1 MLIEEE
7 KEQLKVLVR
16 ELRVNHPNMA
26 VRELYKFIQPERM
39 GRDKFEAFCF
49 ESGFR
54 VKYPVNY
61 CRTTDSRGVTRFDN
75 LLEGLEVTRV
85 NQVWVSD
92 ITYYR
97 LGDRFYYLSFIMD
110 LYTRRI
116 VGYSCSKNLRTETTT
131 IPALK
136 KALRLRKGVVLAG
149 LILHSDGGGQ
159 YYSKKFLGIT
169 KDVGILNSMCKTVY
183 ENPHAERL
191 NGVIKNHYVIPYNP
205 RSYTALVNDLD
216 RAVNM
221 YNIEKPHSAIEGLS
235 PVNFEKQLSIKN
247 SNIES
252 ENNLSGYFPLSIL
265 TTTKS
270 RKNELC
276 LT

>member
-1 MLIEEE
+1 MFIEQE
-7 KEQLKVLVR
+7 KEQLKVLVQEIR
-16 ELRVNHPNMA
+16 QDHPNMSA
-26 VRELYKFIQPERM
+26 REIYKFVQPESM

-54 VKYPVNY
+54 VKYPVNF

-97 LGDRFYYLSFIMD
+97 LGDRFYYLTFIMD

-116 VGYSCSKNLRTETTT
+116 VGYSCSQNLRTETTI

-136 KALRLRKGVVLAG
+136 KALKLRKGVVLAG

-159 YYSKKFLGIT
+159 YYCKKFLDIT
-169 KDVGILNSMCKTVY
+169 KEAGIINSMCKTAY

-191 NGVIKNHYVIPYNP
+191 NGIIKNHYLIPYSP
-205 RSYTALVNDLD
+205 KSYTALANDLD
-216 RAVNM
+216 KAVNM
-221 YNIEKPHSAIEGLS
+221 YNIEKPHSGIEGLS
-235 PVNFEKQLSIKN
+235 PVNFEKQLLIKK

-252 ENNLSGYFPLSIL
+252 ENNLAGYFPLSTL

>member
-1 MLIEEE
+1 MFIEQE
-7 KEQLKVLVR
+7 KEQLKVLVQEIR
-16 ELRVNHPNMA
+16 QDHPNMSA
-26 VRELYKFIQPERM
+26 REIYKFVQPESM

-54 VKYPVNY
+54 VKYPVNF

-97 LGDRFYYLSFIMD
+97 LGDRFYYLTFIMD

-116 VGYSCSKNLRTETTT
+116 VGYSCSQNLRTETTI

-136 KALRLRKGVVLAG
+136 KALKLRKGVVLAG

-159 YYSKKFLGIT
+159 YYCKKFLDIT
-169 KDVGILNSMCKTVY
+169 KEAGIINSMCKTAY

-191 NGVIKNHYVIPYNP
+191 NGIIKNHYLIPYSP
-205 RSYTALVNDLD
+205 KSYTALANDLD

-221 YNIEKPHSAIEGLS
+221 YNIEKPHSGIEGLS
-235 PVNFEKQLSIKN
+235 PVNFEKQLLIKK

-252 ENNLSGYFPLSIL
+252 ENNLAGYFPLSTL

>member
-1 MLIEEE
+1 MFIQEG
-7 KEQLKVLVR
+7 KEQLKVLIRQIR
-16 ELRVNHPNMA
+16 ENHPNMSA
-26 VRELYKFIQPERM
+26 RELYKFIQPEGM

-97 LGDRFYYLSFIMD
+97 LGDRFYYLTFIMD

-116 VGYSCSKNLRTETTT
+116 VGYSCSKNLRTETTI

-136 KALRLRKGVVLAG
+136 KALKLRKGVVLAG

-159 YYSKKFLGIT
+159 YYCKMFLDIT
-169 KDVGILNSMCKTVY
+169 NEVGIQNSMCKTVY

-191 NGVIKNHYVIPYNP
+191 NGIIKNHYLIPYNP
-205 RSYTALVNDLD
+205 QSYKALENDLD

-221 YNIEKPHSAIEGLS
+221 YNIEKPHSGIEGLS
-235 PVNFEKQLSIKN
+235 PVNFEKQLSIKK
-247 SNIES
+247 SNVES
-252 ENNLSGYFPLSIL
+252 ENNLPGYFPLPTL

-270 RKNELC
+270 RNNELC